1 MLSPSHNVVGER
13 GEGFTV
19 DMRSMKM
26 TCFGAHPDSRVSNL
40 IVQPWA
46 KGNTYFGII
55 IGCPTIT

>member
-26 TCFGAHPDSRVSNL
+26 TCFGAHPEYLTLLYNL
-40 IVQPWA
+40 GRKEIHILELLQGVLLL
-46 KGNTYFGII
+46 T
-55 IGCPTIT
+55 